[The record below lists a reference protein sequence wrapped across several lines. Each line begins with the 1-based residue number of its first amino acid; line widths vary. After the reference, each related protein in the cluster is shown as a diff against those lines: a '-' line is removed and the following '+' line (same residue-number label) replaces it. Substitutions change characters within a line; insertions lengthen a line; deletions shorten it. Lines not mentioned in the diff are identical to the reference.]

1 MEDNTLTLIES
12 SNALEVINRSE
23 VDMQIATAKKYPR
36 KLSNVIEEI
45 TELATH
51 DPETAAAC
59 YYNLEVSKG
68 QVVNGLSVRF
78 AEILAYSWGNLRVAT
93 RIVGQDAKTITAQ
106 AICFDLEK
114 NLAISTEVQASILDK
129 QGNRFHDR
137 LIVTTG
143 KAAASKAF
151 RDAIYK
157 VVPRA
162 SLKAV
167 LDQVKLVAAKQ
178 VVDLTTMRNSLI
190 EWYGKRGIKEK
201 DLLEYMGVDVKEEM
215 TADMCLQ
222 LKGLSVAINE
232 GEVTAE
238 AAITDELKA
247 RRKAAKAEAEA
258 TTKKEK
264 VAQAMAQA

>member
-36 KLSNVIEEI
+36 KLSNIIEEI

-59 YYNLEVSKG
+59 YYNVDG
-68 QVVNGLSVRF
+68 IQGLSVRF

-114 NLAISTEVQASILDK
+114 NLAVSTEVQASILNK
-129 QGNRFHDR
+129 QGQRFHDR

-167 LDQVKLVAAKQ
+167 LDQVKMVAARQ
-178 VVDLTTMRNSLI
+178 IADLSTMRKGLVDWFS
-190 EWYGKRGIKEK
+190 KRGIKEK
-201 DLLEYMGVDVKEEM
+201 DLLEYMGIDNIEEM
-215 TADMCLQ
+215 AADMCLQ